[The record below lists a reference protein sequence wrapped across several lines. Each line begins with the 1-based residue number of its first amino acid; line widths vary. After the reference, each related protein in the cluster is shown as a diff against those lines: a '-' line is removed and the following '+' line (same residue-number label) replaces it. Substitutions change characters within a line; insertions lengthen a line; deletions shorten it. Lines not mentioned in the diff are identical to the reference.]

1 MSASGIAFD
10 VTSMITG
17 ATGISRY
24 VRATADALEGLPDAP
39 EVRRF
44 AVGRSTLP
52 PPDGT
57 AWCRVPLRVVDLSWR
72 LGGPP
77 RVERLV
83 GPVAS
88 VHASGSVLPRAAAPI
103 VAVMYDLAALDHP
116 TLHSRRHI
124 AELERYLN
132 ALSRAAAVIT
142 ISETTADRLRAV
154 AAHPNVHVVPIGCTA
169 FPAPQPPAVLPTPY
183 VLAVGAPVPRK
194 AYDRLL
200 RALADPA
207 LRAVSLVIV
216 GPEGSEDPML
226 AALAAELGLADRYI
240 RPGEVT
246 EAQLAGWYAG
256 AAALAAPSVDEGFG
270 LPVVEAQ
277 SLGVPVVASD
287 IAVHREVSGGAALL
301 VPAGGEGLLVEALAA
316 AVDRDPAIE
325 GTVAA
330 GRRNAA
336 RYTWEACAEATLAV
350 HRLVAAG

>member
-1 MSASGIAFD
+1 MSVSGIAFD

-24 VRATADALEGLPDAP
+24 VRATAAALEALQPAP

-44 AVGRSTLP
+44 AVGRSSLP
-52 PPDGT
+52 LPERT
-57 AWCRVPLRVVDLSWR
+57 AWCRVPLRIVDLSWR
-72 LGGPP
+72 FGGPP
-77 RVERLV
+77 KVERLV

-88 VHASGSVLPRAAAPI
+88 VHAAGSVLPRADAPI

-116 TLHSRRHI
+116 ELHSRRHL
-124 AELERYLN
+124 AELQRYLA

-154 AAHPNVHVVPIGCTA
+154 APHRSVHVVPIGCTA
-169 FPAPQPPAVLPTPY
+169 FPAAEPPPLAPTPY

-194 AYDRLL
+194 AYAHLL
-200 RALADPA
+200 RALARPTLDG
-207 LRAVSLVIV
+207 VSLVIV
-216 GPEGSEDPML
+216 GPEGSDDPML
-226 AALAAELGLADRYI
+226 MALASELGVTDRYV
-240 RPGEVT
+240 RPGEVS
-246 EAQLAGWYAG
+246 EAQLAGWYVG

-301 VPAGGEGLLVEALAA
+301 VPVDDQARLVEGLAA
-316 AVDRDPAIE
+316 AIARDAAVE
-325 GTVAA
+325 RTVAA
-330 GRRNAA
+330 GRRNAQ
-336 RYTWEACAEATLAV
+336 RYTWAACAEATLAV
-350 HRLVAAG
+350 HRLVAE